1 MQSQYELQCVGVKHA
16 GPEPGRPASISMISV
31 KAYLYIWPGTP
42 HLTDKIL
49 TAIQPSLVLLHHS
62 YILNMANPLL
72 CDNVT
77 PACPV
82 EASIYGYYPNTFA
95 NYFFAA
101 FFGLFTFLNMYLGW
115 RYRTWTY
122 MIGMG
127 LGCLS
132 SCIGYAGRIMLH
144 TNPFN
149 STAFKLQIT
158 LLIIAPAYLSAAIY
172 LTLKHICLCFG
183 ERWSRIRPRFY
194 TWIFIIAD
202 SVSLALQGA
211 GGGIAASAGQN
222 AKLRAKGD
230 HLAMA
235 GIVWQV
241 FTLSAFGVLVIDF
254 IVRRKRALKL
264 HPYSEEAKATV
275 NNSKFRLF
283 AVGLATAFLGIFLRC
298 VYRIPEMA
306 GGWRNPIMQNET
318 LFIICEG
325 A

>member
-1 MQSQYELQCVGVKHA
+1 MGVKHA

-211 GGGIAASAGQN
+211 GVASRRVLDKMPNSAPRVTISQWRASYGRCLRCQRLAFSSSILSYGVSVHSNCIRTRRRQRQPSTIPSSDCSPSGWPQLFLVFSSDASIAFPRWLVVGGIPSCRMRHYSSSA
-222 AKLRAKGD
+222 KERE
-230 HLAMA
+230 
-235 GIVWQV
+235 
-241 FTLSAFGVLVIDF
+241 SES
-254 IVRRKRALKL
+254 RR
-264 HPYSEEAKATV
+264 
-275 NNSKFRLF
+275 
-283 AVGLATAFLGIFLRC
+283 
-298 VYRIPEMA
+298 
-306 GGWRNPIMQNET
+306 
-318 LFIICEG
+318 
-325 A
+325 